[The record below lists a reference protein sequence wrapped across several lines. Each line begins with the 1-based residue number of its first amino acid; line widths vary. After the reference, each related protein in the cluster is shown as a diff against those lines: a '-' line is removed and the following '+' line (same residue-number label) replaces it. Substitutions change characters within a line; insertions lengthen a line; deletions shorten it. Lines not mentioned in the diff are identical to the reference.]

1 MMVNV
6 SCQMDRTESPG
17 RQNSGHVD
25 TLDDVR
31 RLPLTVR
38 GTIPWNWSPDLNKNG
53 EREGGRERER
63 ERERSEY

>member
-1 MMVNV
+1 
-6 SCQMDRTESPG
+6 MDRTESPG

-25 TLDDVR
+25 TLYDVR
-31 RLPLTVR
+31 RLPPTVR
-38 GTIPWNWSPDLNKNG
+38 ATIPWPWSPDPNKNG